1 MTARGEGRARG
12 RQGWHAGSIEELPS
26 GRFRW
31 RVRVTYPDGTHDRL
45 GGTARTRTEAQKA
58 IIHAQGEAKVG
69 RRPASETLTVGAM
82 VTEYMTLKRATWA
95 NRTAWNNEALYTRHV
110 APHLAHLKAAGVD
123 PPKLRSYF
131 ETLSLSRTDAET
143 GKKRPPLGYSAQ
155 RQIHVLLLGAYKQAI
170 ADGRLRDN
178 PAQHARPLSPSK
190 GGAAVAAR
198 VKHFGPEDLARFI
211 EAAHADRFALPLA
224 FLALTGLRIGEAL
237 ALTWGDVQTDREGS
251 VFVEVSKTRS
261 EFEGKSYEGG
271 PKTAAGVR
279 RVYLGREA
287 MGIIEDMKRRVA
299 VEARAERYR
308 GLGVTERAPLFPST
322 DGRPM
327 RQDTLRAVMRRT
339 CEAAGVAK
347 LSPHALRHST
357 GTYLISRG
365 EDPVSVAALLGHAQ
379 VSTTLNIYA
388 HALPDKLRGLAFGL
402 ADLRESAPARRA
414 AESASVEEEAGRGH
428 LTARRKTRKAGP
440 RRKG

>member
-1 MTARGEGRARG
+1 MTGRSEGRARG
-12 RQGWHAGSIEELPS
+12 RHGWHAGSIEELPS

-31 RVRVTYPDGTHDRL
+31 RVRVTYPDKSQDRL
-45 GGTARTRTEAQKA
+45 GGTTRTRTEAQKA
-58 IIHAQGEAKVG
+58 IIHAQAEAKMG

-82 VTEYMTLKRATWA
+82 VTEYMALKRATWA
-95 NRTAWNNEALYTRHV
+95 NRTAWNNDALYTRHV
-110 APHLAHLKAAGVD
+110 APYLAHLKAAGVD

-131 ETLSLSRTDAET
+131 ETLSQPRTDAET

-155 RQIHVLLLGAYKQAI
+155 RQIHVLILGAYNQAI
-170 ADGRLRDN
+170 TDRRLWDN
-178 PAQHARPLSPSK
+178 PAKHARPLSPSK
-190 GGAAVAAR
+190 GGAAVAAK
-198 VKHFGPEDLARFI
+198 VKHFDPEDLARFI
-211 EAAHADRFALPLA
+211 EAAHTDRFALPLA

-237 ALTWGDVQTDREGS
+237 ALTWGDVQTDREGAI
-251 VFVEVSKTRS
+251 FVEVSKTRS

-287 MGIIEDMKRRVA
+287 LGIIEDMKRRVA

-308 GLGVTERAPLFPST
+308 GLGVTEGAPLFPST

-347 LSPHALRHST
+347 LSPHALRHSS

-388 HALPDKLRGLAFGL
+388 HALPDKLRGLTFDL
-402 ADLRESAPARRA
+402 ADLRESVPARRA
-414 AESASVEEEAGRGH
+414 AEPVPVEDAGRRP
-428 LTARRKTRKAGP
+428 LSTRRKTRKARP
-440 RRKG
+440 RRKA